1 MLSGAPPGFLTPARV
16 GPPAGKPAARAG
28 PPSAQDITIYKLAK
42 NPIPPKAA
50 TKPNPQRRLPQRT
63 LPNAGC
69 PSGRYPTNIHPRSL
83 LQLNKCSPSASSPNK
98 RSPSISYPTKQAF
111 MLNLFSNQTNVRPRP
126 LPQLSKI
133 RGQGQEGVGN
143 LGGASDWASRGE
155 VLCVIRGAPWVS
167 DRRPRRAPGRVGP
180 PSAQD
185 PPPGRPP
192 GWEAPRPPAI
202 KQKLKN

>member
-1 MLSGAPPGFLTPARV
+1 
-16 GPPAGKPAARAG
+16 
-28 PPSAQDITIYKLAK
+28 
-42 NPIPPKAA
+42 
-50 TKPNPQRRLPQRT
+50 
-63 LPNAGC
+63 
-69 PSGRYPTNIHPRSL
+69 
-83 LQLNKCSPSASSPNK
+83 
-98 RSPSISYPTKQAF
+98 

-167 DRRPRRAPGRVGP
+167 DPRPGRAPGRVGP

-185 PPPGRPP
+185 ITIYKLAKNPIPPKAANKPNPQRRLPQRTLPNAGCPSGRYPTNGRPRLLLQP
-192 GWEAPRPPAI
+192 NKRSRSLFSAT
-202 KQKLKN
+202 KQTFVLSLFSNQTFMLNFFPN